1 MASVSGSGNVWVSR
15 EEPRVT
21 KLLTSIGR
29 QPRSKPG
36 FVRQP
41 QTRVVEWHRL
51 DLVLVS
57 VVADSHLVLA
67 EDPNVESVGRV
78 AVRAKAG
85 PGRPSAGPG
94 HGHGFRAVWQPS
106 LMGPLLPGSARR
118 APRARRGQRRGR
130 SLSAGSESGACRTA
144 HESMDGL
151 HRFSGTI
158 GLRLTPVHDQVKG
171 AQRSQQPPP
180 QVASIVQVIDEAG
193 STSGWATC
201 SSTAGPPPSKGTS
214 GEVPTRRMTLSGA
227 K

>member
-1 MASVSGSGNVWVSR
+1 MASVSGSGNVWISR

-21 KLLTSIGR
+21 KLLTPIGR

-85 PGRPSAGPG
+85 PGRPLSGTWPRPRLPRRVAAVAHGASPPRIRPTSA
-94 HGHGFRAVWQPS
+94 AS
-106 LMGPLLPGSARR
+106 SARSKTR
-118 APRARRGQRRGR
+118 TFAERWVRVGRVSYRARKHGRPAPFQRHDRPPPYSRTRSGKGRAAFAAASATGRADSPSDRRGR
-130 SLSAGSESGACRTA
+130 QRQV
-144 HESMDGL
+144 DGL
-151 HRFSGTI
+151 PAAARPGHHPARG
-158 GLRLTPVHDQVKG
+158 R
-171 AQRSQQPPP
+171 A
-180 QVASIVQVIDEAG
+180 
-193 STSGWATC
+193 
-201 SSTAGPPPSKGTS
+201 
-214 GEVPTRRMTLSGA
+214 A
-227 K
+227 KCRPGG